1 MSALSLLLV
10 VALGAALQ
18 LRRNLDRQAAVR
30 SQLEEKLRHAQRLES
45 IGRLAGGVAHDFNN
59 YLTVILGHAALLETP
74 RTERET
80 QSSIAAI
87 RDVGERAAALTR
99 QLLAFSRKQV
109 LRPRLSDDNT
119 LISDARTT
127 LLPLIG
133 AHVEIEL
140 RLSAIDAVEIDP
152 DQFFQVL
159 VNLSVNARDAMP
171 DGGTLTV
178 TTRMVDLAAAPPAGG
193 DGLRPGRY
201 VCVSVADTGIGM
213 DEATRKHAF
222 DPFFTTKEPGR
233 GTGLGLAVVF
243 GIVAQSNGHVEV
255 QSSVGKGTTFE
266 IYLPVAGTAL
276 SPEDL
281 SAPVAARAPQ
291 PSHRV

>member
-1 MSALSLLLV
+1 
-10 VALGAALQ
+10 
-18 LRRNLDRQAAVR
+18 
-30 SQLEEKLRHAQRLES
+30 
-45 IGRLAGGVAHDFNN
+45 
-59 YLTVILGHAALLETP
+59 
-74 RTERET
+74 
-80 QSSIAAI
+80 
-87 RDVGERAAALTR
+87 
-99 QLLAFSRKQV
+99 
-109 LRPRLSDDNT
+109 
-119 LISDARTT
+119 
-127 LLPLIG
+127 
-133 AHVEIEL
+133 
-140 RLSAIDAVEIDP
+140 
-152 DQFFQVL
+152 
-159 VNLSVNARDAMP
+159 MP
-171 DGGTLTV
+171 DGGTLTL
-178 TTRMVDLAAAPPAGG
+178 TTRMVDLAAAPPASG

-255 QSSVGKGTTFE
+255 QSSVGKGTTFD

-276 SPEDL
+276 NPEDL